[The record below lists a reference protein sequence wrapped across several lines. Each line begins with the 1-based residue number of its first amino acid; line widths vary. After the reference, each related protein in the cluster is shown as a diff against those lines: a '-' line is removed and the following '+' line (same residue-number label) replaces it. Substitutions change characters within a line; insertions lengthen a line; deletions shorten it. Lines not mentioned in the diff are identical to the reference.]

1 MNSANELVSVLI
13 KRASVEIELSETLL
27 SRGVPPTPDN
37 IDDMSELVSDLTVLG
52 INIVAGRVDKALV
65 DWCGLLLDA

>member
-1 MNSANELVSVLI
+1 MNSTGELVSVLV
-13 KRASVEIELSETLL
+13 KRASVEIKLSETLL

-37 IDDMSELVSDLTVLG
+37 IDDMSELASDLIEFGYT
-52 INIVAGRVDKALV
+52 IVAGRVDKALV